1 MEFRRERKSPAIST
15 TVAAVIVVVIIVI
28 AAASLYFATSTSS
41 SNTATTS
48 STTGTTTSAPA
59 TSTSSSSAYTVD
71 ITIPLG
77 ASNAS
82 HPNNFIPNTVSVIAG
97 TTIVFINNDTGA
109 VHDINFTS
117 FPSGAHFSPNPSPLT
132 SKWTNNM
139 YSVTLTVP
147 GTYVYKCDFHFWM
160 TGVIQV
166 N

>member
-1 MEFRRERKSPAIST
+1 MVTII
-15 TVAAVIVVVIIVI
+15 VVIVIVI
-28 AAASLYFATSTSS
+28 AAVSIYFATSTSS
-41 SNTATTS
+41 SKTATTS
-48 STTGTTTSAPA
+48 STIVT
-59 TSTSSSSAYTVD
+59 TSTSLTTSSTSSSAYTVD

-77 ASNAS
+77 AGNAS

-97 TTIVFINNDTGA
+97 TTIVFVNNDTGV

-132 SKWTNNM
+132 SQWTNNM